1 MPLVQQLYDKYQN
14 RGLIVLNI
22 NLSNSVSGVAK
33 FMTEKNYTIPTLVD
47 VQGNAR
53 HDYKI
58 QYVPTTYFI
67 DRDGFIRDKSVGGW
81 QSLEQI
87 EQRLSKIMP

>member
-47 VQGNAR
+47 VQGNAG

-67 DRDGFIRDKSVGGW
+67 DRDDFIRDKSVGGW
-81 QSLEQI
+81 QNLEQI
-87 EQRLSKIMP
+87 EQRLSKIIN